1 MANDSKRVSQLGV
14 TTTISANDRV
24 VVLTN
29 PGTAGANL
37 QTMSVNAFSY
47 ALANT
52 TLPIANTTSRGVV
65 SVDGTT
71 IAAAAN
77 GQLSIGSTP
86 KALGFYETPMGSNNG
101 VSSGNFTITATSLR
115 VNTGIQ
121 YLSANG
127 DSGQNHFY
135 LPVAANGTLIY
146 FISKT
151 PFHNDDIVIWV
162 NSARKMGQ
170 TSPTTPA
177 AWVPFYYGMDD
188 RNIAK
193 AIYLDG
199 AWNFDTNNF
208 YL

>member
-37 QTMSVNAFSY
+37 QTMTVNAFSY

-52 TLPIANTTSRGVV
+52 TLPIANSTSRGVV

-77 GQLSIGSTP
+77 GQLSIGSSP
-86 KALGFYETPMGSNNG
+86 KAMSYYETPIGSNNG
-101 VSSGNFTITATSLR
+101 VGSGNFSITATALR
-115 VNTGIQ
+115 VNTQIQ

-127 DSGQNHFY
+127 DSGERHFY
-135 LPVAANGTLIY
+135 LPTAANGTILY

-151 PFHNDDIVIWV
+151 PMHSDDIVIWV
-162 NSARKMGQ
+162 NSARKMSQ
-170 TSPTTPA
+170 TSVTTPA
-177 AWVPFYYGMDD
+177 AWVPFYYGATD
-188 RNIAK
+188 RNLAS
-193 AIYLDG
+193 AVYLDG